1 MKSKKQDHSSSSRVH
16 LAGIVYVPP
25 HQGFKNRL
33 LILLLIPV
41 LLVIIGTLGYWLIE
55 EEYDLFEALYMTM
68 ITLST
73 IGYEEVEKLTWKGQ
87 LFTMFLILGGVF
99 TFFYAFGEILRLIVS
114 GELREAYG
122 KRQMEQTLGHLKD
135 HCIVCGLGRMGLL
148 VCQEFSSQGMPFV
161 VIDNDE
167 ELLEDFDMPHGIAL
181 HGDATS
187 DDVLRHAGIDRAK
200 SLITVMSS
208 DAENLYT
215 TMSARLLNKQLFI
228 VARVEDQR
236 SEIKLRR
243 AGANRVVS
251 PYIIGGHRLAQAVLR
266 PTVVDFIELASK
278 HEHVE
283 LQLEEM
289 QIAGNSPLA
298 GCNLRD
304 SKIRQDMKII
314 IVAVKK
320 KSGHMVFNPDPDSQ
334 LEVGDILIAIGPR
347 ESLDRLMRQAASD
360 SVDVKPFESRE

>member
-1 MKSKKQDHSSSSRVH
+1 MLKSTH
-16 LAGIVYVPP
+16 LDRTSPGQHHAGTVYGPRRRGV
-25 HQGFKNRL
+25 QNRL
-33 LILLLIPV
+33 LVLILIPFV
-41 LLVIIGTLGYWLIE
+41 LVVVGTVGYTLIE
-55 EEYDLFEALYMTM
+55 GYETFEALYMTM

-73 IGYEEVEKLTWKGQ
+73 VGYSEVKGLSWRGQ
-87 LFTMFLILGGVF
+87 LFTIFLILGGVF

-122 KRQMEQTLGHLKD
+122 KRQMEQTLGRLKD
-135 HCIVCGLGRMGLL
+135 HCIVCGFGRMGQL
-148 VCQEFSSQGMPFV
+148 VCQEFSTQRMPFV
-161 VIDNDE
+161 VIDRNE
-167 ELLEDFDMPHGIAL
+167 ELLEDFDMPYGIAL

-187 DDVLRHAGIDRAK
+187 DDVLQHAGIERAK
-200 SLITVMSS
+200 SLVTVMSS

-215 TMSARLLNKQLFI
+215 TMSARLLSKPVFI

-236 SEIKLRR
+236 SEEKLRR

-289 QIAGNSPLA
+289 QITEKSPLA

-304 SKIRQDMKII
+304 SRIRQDMKII

-347 ESLDRLMRQAASD
+347 GSLDQLMRQAA
-360 SVDVKPFESRE
+360 R